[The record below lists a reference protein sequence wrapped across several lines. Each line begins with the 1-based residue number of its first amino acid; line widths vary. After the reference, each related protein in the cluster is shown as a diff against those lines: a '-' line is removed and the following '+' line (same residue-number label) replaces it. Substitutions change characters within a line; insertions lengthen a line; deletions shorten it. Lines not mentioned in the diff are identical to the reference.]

1 MIALPPSDDG
11 AVHERATEESPAVPD
26 TPVGA
31 PGGDPGVT
39 AAEDVESGPVPTAVM
54 AATVKV

>member
-1 MIALPPSDDG
+1 MALPPFDPG
-11 AVHERATEESPAVPD
+11 AVHDSATEAFPAVPD

-31 PGGDPGVT
+31 PARASGVT
-39 AAEDVESGPVPTAVM
+39 AADGVESGPVPTAVM